1 MKKEDF
7 KIVKVLGSGGYSVT
21 YEVICTKGKFKN
33 RKYAMKR
40 YFLNDE
46 QSICRALI
54 ERQLGAR
61 LVSRDSSSPFVATLF
76 WAFGGWK
83 TPCCVYT
90 LGSDYT
96 LGDLAKSVGLL
107 KEEDARFYVAEI
119 MCGLEYIHE
128 KGIVHRDIKL
138 ENVLLSES
146 GHAIIADFDSA
157 YDLEVDHE
165 RKKSSVYAGTLEYM
179 APEIANRVEVTK
191 KADVWSLGALMAHLV
206 SPKFRSDKVC
216 RDMRIQKAMD
226 GAYEILNASS
236 LSKELMKFFNICLKH
251 DYNERPEVVELKALE
266 FFTSIDWTELSACR
280 MEPPFKISELKFSH
294 ISKFA
299 VNPTDERVLST
310 AFQQNKPILNDP
322 INIFNASKCDFKP
335 TNVINLMK
343 CGFTMER
350 RQSLFKNFDF
360 TNPVCQEKANVKE

>member
-7 KIVKVLGSGGYSVT
+7 KIVKVLGSGCYSVT

-54 ERQLGAR
+54 ERQFGAR
-61 LVSRDSSSPFVATLF
+61 LVSRNSSSPFVATLF

-96 LGDLAKSVGLL
+96 LRDLVKSVGLL
-107 KEEDARFYVAEI
+107 KEEDARFYIAEI
-119 MCGLEYIHE
+119 ICGLEYIHE
-128 KGIVHRDIKL
+128 KGVVHRDIKL

-157 YDLEVDHE
+157 YDLEVDHR

-206 SPKFRSDKVC
+206 TPRFRSDRVS
-216 RDMRIQKAMD
+216 RDVRIQKAMD
-226 GAYEILNASS
+226 GTYEILNAAS
-236 LSKELMKFFNICLKH
+236 LSNELMKFFDICLKH

-266 FFTSIDWTELSACR
+266 FFTSIDWTELGACR
-280 MEPPFKISELKFSH
+280 MEPPFKISELKFSC
-294 ISKFA
+294 ISKLAGSSRKLDASKLQFIPKNLENLKKYGYTNEKLQHLFRKFNF
-299 VNPTDERVLST
+299 VNPLYFGPST
-310 AFQQNKPILNDP
+310 
-322 INIFNASKCDFKP
+322 
-335 TNVINLMK
+335 
-343 CGFTMER
+343 
-350 RQSLFKNFDF
+350 
-360 TNPVCQEKANVKE
+360 VKE